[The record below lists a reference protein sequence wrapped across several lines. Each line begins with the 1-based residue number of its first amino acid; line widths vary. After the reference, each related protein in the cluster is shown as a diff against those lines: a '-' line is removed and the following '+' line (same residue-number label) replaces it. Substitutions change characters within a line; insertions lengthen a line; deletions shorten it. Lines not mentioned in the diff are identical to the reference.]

1 MKTCTRISLASS
13 SAKAC
18 FVIVADAVI
27 LDHILWLLNSKC
39 VYVFTIS
46 ILRCMCCIVSM
57 HIFPYFP
64 DIHTKRDVLE
74 YTECAKQK
82 QKTFFSSLSNLFSFL
97 GIFLLFL
104 YSILCLLPSSLQ
116 IDERTMHGIKWKK
129 KIIRHQQNYHRSNRQ
144 PCKAETS
151 KTPSTVNSVKKK
163 FGRKKRRKNIEVVF
177 VELNI
182 DWKQQRIHSISDLL
196 TQSTSE
202 TMLKTIVQQK
212 KWKKHLDEK

>member
-97 GIFLLFL
+97 GIFLLFF

-129 KIIRHQQNYHRSNRQ
+129 KLFGINKITKEAIGNHVKQKQTKHPRLSTASKKNLVERSDERILRLYLSSLTLI
-144 PCKAETS
+144 E
-151 KTPSTVNSVKKK
+151 NSSAFIQFRIYWLSPLAKQC
-163 FGRKKRRKNIEVVF
+163 
-177 VELNI
+177 
-182 DWKQQRIHSISDLL
+182 WKQ
-196 TQSTSE
+196 
-202 TMLKTIVQQK
+202 
-212 KWKKHLDEK
+212 